1 MNICV
6 VGTGYVGLVA
16 GACFAETGNDVFCV
30 DKDEAKIA
38 RLNRGEVPIYE
49 PELDDLIAR
58 NVKEGRLA
66 FSTDLV
72 AGVQKSNVIF
82 IAVGT
87 PQDEDGSADLSH
99 VLDVA
104 GAIGRAM
111 NGYKIIVD
119 KSTVP
124 VGTADRVG
132 QAVAAQTTHD
142 FHMVSNPEFMKE
154 GSAVNDFLYPDR
166 VVIGANNECVAEVMG
181 ELYAP
186 FVRTGNPIIFMDVHS
201 AEITKY
207 AANAF
212 LATKISFMNEIANF
226 CDKVGAD
233 VMMVRKG
240 VGSDKRIGPQFL
252 FPGVGYGG
260 SCFPKDVRAFMRTA
274 ADQGSPL
281 RILQAV
287 DEINNQQKVIMVEK
301 LRRQFHGDFAGKVI
315 AIWGLSFKPQTDDMR
330 EAPAKYII
338 RSVTHAGATVRA
350 FDPAAMEEACKPY
363 NLKDLIDTGRVKLCE
378 NAYDAAEGAD
388 ALLVVTEWN
397 EFRRPNFERVKGLMR
412 EPAVFDCRN
421 LYTPAKIKELGF
433 AYYSI
438 GRDTL

>member
-1 MNICV
+1 
-6 VGTGYVGLVA
+6 VGLVA
-16 GACFAETGNDVFCV
+16 GTCFAETGNDVICV

-38 RLNRGEVPIYE
+38 MLKRGEIPIYE

-58 NVKEGRLA
+58 NVKEGRLV
-66 FSTDLV
+66 FSTDLP
-72 AGVQKSNVIF
+72 AGVQKSHVIF

-87 PQDEDGSADLSH
+87 PQDEDGSADLTH

-111 NGYKIIVD
+111 NGPKVIVD

-124 VGTADRVG
+124 VGTADRVRG
-132 QAVAAQTTHD
+132 AVASQTTHT
-142 FHMVSNPEFMKE
+142 FEMVSNPEFMKE

-166 VVIGANNECVAEVMG
+166 VVIGADNACAQEIMG

-186 FVRTGNPIIFMDVHS
+186 FVRTGNPILFMDVHS

-207 AANAF
+207 AANSL
-212 LATKISFMNEIANF
+212 LAVKISFMNEIANF
-226 CDKVGAD
+226 CDRVGAD

-240 VGSDKRIGPQFL
+240 IGSDKRIGPQFL

-260 SCFPKDVRAFMRTA
+260 SCFPKDVRAFMKTS
-274 ADQGSPL
+274 ADLNAPL
-281 RILQAV
+281 KILQAV
-287 DEINNQQKVIMVEK
+287 DDVNNRQRVILVEK
-301 LRRQFHGDFAGKVI
+301 VRRHFGAIAGKTFAV
-315 AIWGLSFKPQTDDMR
+315 WGLSFKPQTDDMR

-338 RSVTHAGATVRA
+338 AALAEAGATVQA
-350 FDPAAMEEACKPY
+350 FDPAAMEEARKPY
-363 NLKDLIDTGRVKLCE
+363 NLKSVIDAGRLTLCA
-378 NAYDAAEGAD
+378 NAYDAVAGAD

-412 EPAVFDCRN
+412 QPVVFDGRN
-421 LYTPAKIKELGF
+421 LYTPAKMKEDGF

-438 GRDTL
+438 GRDCLA